1 MSDLVDGL
9 LNSIC
14 HRGGPHAGVLPL
26 CLRCSSVYAGALLGT
41 LLEIVLRIVG
51 RRNPGRRAFV
61 LNAFGLA
68 LMGIFGLGGLY
79 GRFTAPE
86 AVKVFIALYFGSA
99 IAFFAVSCIAHELAV
114 PTKGRS
120 ASIIPRGLMLL
131 LFASWAAALAG
142 GSAWPVRAL
151 GVMAAGGLLVAFVVV
166 NSAFALVILRRV
178 SRPALRLAVSGVLV
192 LALGFADFELFFLW
206 RQT

>member
-1 MSDLVDGL
+1 MNDLVDGL

-41 LLEIVLRIVG
+41 LLEIILRIAG
-51 RRNPGRRAFV
+51 RRRAGRRAFV
-61 LNAFGLA
+61 LNAFSLA
-68 LMGIFGLGGLY
+68 LMGLFGLGGLY
-79 GRFTAPE
+79 GRVTAPA

-99 IAFFAVSCIAHELAV
+99 IAFFAVSCIAHELPA
-114 PTKGRS
+114 PTTGQS
-120 ASIIPRGLMLL
+120 ASIVPRGLMLL
-131 LFASWAAALAG
+131 LFASWAAALAAG
-142 GSAWPVRAL
+142 FAWPVRAL
-151 GVMAAGGLLVAFVVV
+151 GVMAVGGLVVAFVAV

-178 SRPALRLAVSGVLV
+178 SRPALRLAASGVLV
-192 LALGFADFELFFLW
+192 LALGVAEFALFFLW